1 MDVEKGQLYIG
12 VQADDAREPFV
23 FDSADFTTHGVVVG
37 MTGSGKTGLAV
48 TVLEEALLSGIPC
61 FILDPKGDMGNLLLN
76 FPDFAPRDFRPWVDE
91 AEAERQGV
99 TPDQLAAD
107 TANSWKE
114 GLAGAGITPERMKR
128 LRDGSEMT
136 IYTPG
141 SGAGVGLNVLGSMA
155 APSLDWATQG
165 ELINDEIE
173 AFVSSLL
180 SLAGI
185 ESDPVSG
192 PEHILLSTIIES
204 FWRDGRD
211 LDLATLVGQVPK
223 PPFRKLGVFDVDTF
237 FPEKERMALAMKL
250 NGLLA
255 SPSFAAW
262 LEGAPLDVGQ
272 MLTGGDKTKA
282 AIVYLSH
289 LSDAE
294 RMFVVTLLFSK
305 VVSWFRTQP
314 GTSDLRALVY
324 MDEVFG
330 YVPPTAEPPSKK
342 PILTILKQARAH
354 GAGLILSTQN
364 PVDLDYKAM
373 SNASTWMVGR
383 LQTEN
388 DKKRILEGVDS
399 ATGGVDIATVDKQI
413 SDLEKRQF
421 VMASAKASEP
431 TLFGT
436 RFAMSFL
443 AGPLTRERVSML
455 MADKKAA
462 VPTPEA
468 ARSAPTVEAA
478 APAATPSSETV
489 GVPAA
494 TPTPEVA
501 APAASA
507 PQEAATKA
515 PTPTAP
521 GPGDDAVPI
530 QPKVAEGVQSVFL
543 DPAAPWA
550 GEVGADPTGTRYQ
563 PAATAMVNLLYD
575 DTKAAVSHQE
585 VFEAI
590 VFPLGPVLTPESV
603 KEVDH
608 DARDFLSESPTAATY
623 ALPEVKIDTKTYWAN
638 LGKDLTNH
646 LIGARKVTVYKN
658 EALKLFSR
666 PGESRED
673 FETRVNQAAEQA
685 VDDAIAKLRDKH
697 SARLERAQAA
707 LSKAENRVADT
718 EAAAG
723 SKQTEELVSGAGDLL
738 GMLFGKGKRS
748 NPLGQAARRR
758 SASSEA
764 RARAENAKASLAE
777 EQADLE
783 ALKADLEDE
792 VADLEDEFAAKL
804 EIEEV
809 EIPLEKTDVRIA
821 ELKLV
826 WIPTG

>member
-1 MDVEKGQLYIG
+1 MDVAKGQLFIG
-12 VQADDAREPFV
+12 IEAGEAKEPFI

-48 TVLEEALLSGIPC
+48 TILEEALLSGIPC

-76 FPDFAPRDFRPWVDE
+76 FPDFAASDFRPWVDE
-91 AEAERQGV
+91 AEAVRKGMP
-99 TPDQLAAD
+99 PDQLAAG
-107 TANSWKE
+107 TANAWKE
-114 GLAGAGITPERMKR
+114 GLAGVGITPERMR
-128 LRDGSEMT
+128 QLRDRSDMT

-141 SGAGVGLNVLGSMA
+141 SRAGVGLNVLGSMK
-155 APSLDWATQG
+155 APSLDWGTQG

-204 FWRDGRD
+204 FWREERD

-237 FPEKERMALAMKL
+237 FPEKDRMALAMKL

-255 SPSFAAW
+255 SPSFATW
-262 LEGAPLDVGQ
+262 LEGAPLDVGE
-272 MLTGGDKTKA
+272 MLSGGDKTRA

-305 VVSWFRTQP
+305 IVSWFRTQP

-354 GAGLILSTQN
+354 GVGLILSTQN

-388 DKKRILEGVDS
+388 DKRRILEGVDS
-399 ATGGVDIATVDKQI
+399 ATGGVDIDTVDKQI

-421 VMASAKASEP
+421 VMASAKATEP

-436 RFAMSFL
+436 RWAMSYL
-443 AGPLTRERVSML
+443 AGPLTRERVSSL
-455 MADKKAA
+455 MEDKKGYVQSAA
-462 VPTPEA
+462 SVSRSGEATAPAQADTVATPAPA
-468 ARSAPTVEAA
+468 APA
-478 APAATPSSETV
+478 APAATA
-489 GVPAA
+489 PAA
-494 TPTPEVA
+494 TESEPPPSMPEPV
-501 APAASA
+501 S
-507 PQEAATKA
+507 E
-515 PTPTAP
+515 
-521 GPGDDAVPI
+521 AVPV
-530 QPKVAEGVQSVFL
+530 QPKVAEGVQAVFL
-543 DPAAPWA
+543 DPAAMWA
-550 GEVGADPTGTRYQ
+550 GEVGADPTATHYQ

-575 DTKAAVSHQE
+575 DTKAAVNHQE

-590 VFPLGPVLTPESV
+590 VFPLGPVLTPESIR
-603 KEVDH
+603 EVDH
-608 DARDFLSESPTAATY
+608 DPRDFRSEPPPTATY
-623 ALPEVKIDTKTYWAN
+623 ALPDAEIDTKTYWAN

-646 LIGARKVTVYKN
+646 LIGARKVTVYKS
-658 EALKLFSR
+658 EGLKLFSR
-666 PGESRED
+666 PGETRED
-673 FETRVNQAAEQA
+673 FEARVAAAAGQA

-707 LSKAENRVADT
+707 LAKAENRVADL
-718 EAAAG
+718 EASAG
-723 SKQTEELVSGAGDLL
+723 SRQTEELLSGAGDLI
-738 GMLFGKGKRS
+738 GMLLGKGKRS

-764 RARAENAKASLAE
+764 RARAENAKSALAD

-783 ALKADLEDE
+783 ELKADLEDE
-792 VADLEDEFAAKL
+792 VADIEDEFAAKT

-809 EIPLEKTDVRIA
+809 EIPLEKTDVRVA

>member
-1 MDVEKGQLYIG
+1 MDIERGQLYIG
-12 VQADDAREPFV
+12 VEAGDAKEPFI

-37 MTGSGKTGLAV
+37 MTGSGKTGLAI
-48 TVLEEALLSGIPC
+48 TILEEALLSGIPC

-76 FPDFAPRDFRPWVDE
+76 FPDFAPSDFRPWVDE

-114 GLAGAGITPERMKR
+114 GLAGAAITPERMKA
-128 LRDGSEMT
+128 LREGSEMT

-204 FWRDGRD
+204 FWREGRD
-211 LDLATLVGQVPK
+211 LDLATLIGQVPK

-305 VVSWFRTQP
+305 VVSWFRAQP

-354 GAGLILSTQN
+354 GVGLILSTQN

-383 LQTEN
+383 LQT
-388 DKKRILEGVDS
+388 
-399 ATGGVDIATVDKQI
+399 
-413 SDLEKRQF
+413 
-421 VMASAKASEP
+421 
-431 TLFGT
+431 
-436 RFAMSFL
+436 
-443 AGPLTRERVSML
+443 
-455 MADKKAA
+455 
-462 VPTPEA
+462 
-468 ARSAPTVEAA
+468 
-478 APAATPSSETV
+478 
-489 GVPAA
+489 
-494 TPTPEVA
+494 
-501 APAASA
+501 
-507 PQEAATKA
+507 
-515 PTPTAP
+515 
-521 GPGDDAVPI
+521 
-530 QPKVAEGVQSVFL
+530 
-543 DPAAPWA
+543 
-550 GEVGADPTGTRYQ
+550 
-563 PAATAMVNLLYD
+563 
-575 DTKAAVSHQE
+575 
-585 VFEAI
+585 
-590 VFPLGPVLTPESV
+590 
-603 KEVDH
+603 
-608 DARDFLSESPTAATY
+608 
-623 ALPEVKIDTKTYWAN
+623 
-638 LGKDLTNH
+638 
-646 LIGARKVTVYKN
+646 
-658 EALKLFSR
+658 
-666 PGESRED
+666 
-673 FETRVNQAAEQA
+673 
-685 VDDAIAKLRDKH
+685 
-697 SARLERAQAA
+697 
-707 LSKAENRVADT
+707 
-718 EAAAG
+718 
-723 SKQTEELVSGAGDLL
+723 
-738 GMLFGKGKRS
+738 
-748 NPLGQAARRR
+748 
-758 SASSEA
+758 
-764 RARAENAKASLAE
+764 
-777 EQADLE
+777 
-783 ALKADLEDE
+783 
-792 VADLEDEFAAKL
+792 
-804 EIEEV
+804 
-809 EIPLEKTDVRIA
+809 
-821 ELKLV
+821 
-826 WIPTG
+826 

>member
-1 MDVEKGQLYIG
+1 MDVEKGHLFIG
-12 VQADDAREPFV
+12 FEIEAPKEPFV
-23 FDSADFTTHGVVVG
+23 FDSADFTTHGAVVG

-48 TVLEEALLSGIPC
+48 TILEEALLSGIPC
-61 FILDPKGDMGNLLLN
+61 FIFDPKGDMGNLLLN
-76 FPDFAPRDFRPWVDE
+76 FPDLAASDFRPWVDE
-91 AEAERQGV
+91 AEAERRGV

-107 TANSWKE
+107 TADSWKD
-114 GLAGAGITPERMKR
+114 GLAAAGITPERMR
-128 LRDGSEMT
+128 QLRDGSDMT

-141 SGAGVGLNVLGSMA
+141 SGAGIGLNVLGSMK
-155 APSLDWATQG
+155 APALDWDTQG
-165 ELINDEIE
+165 ELIRDEIE

-180 SLAGI
+180 SLAGV

-204 FWRDGRD
+204 FWREGRD

-237 FPEKERMALAMKL
+237 FPEKDRMALAMRL

-272 MLTGGDKTKA
+272 MLTGGDKAKA

-294 RMFVVTLLFSK
+294 RMFAVTLLFSK

-354 GAGLILSTQN
+354 GVGLILSTQN

-373 SNASTWMVGR
+373 SNAATWMVGR
-383 LQTEN
+383 LRTEN
-388 DKKRILEGVDS
+388 DKKRILEGIDS
-399 ATGGVDIATVDKQI
+399 ATGEVDVDVVDKQI

-421 VMASAKASEP
+421 VMASVRASEP
-431 TLFGT
+431 TLFGS
-436 RFAMSFL
+436 RFAISYL
-443 AGPLTRERVSML
+443 AGPLTRERVSTL
-455 MADKKAA
+455 MADKKTAA
-462 VPTPEA
+462 EKNGAVA
-468 ARSAPTVEAA
+468 ATGTAPVSAAPTEEG
-478 APAATPSSETV
+478 PPTETTE
-489 GVPAA
+489 PD
-494 TPTPEVA
+494 EVA
-501 APAASA
+501 APAAA
-507 PQEAATKA
+507 PSTTLV
-515 PTPTAP
+515 PSSDPVTPEP
-521 GPGDDAVPI
+521 GADAVPI
-530 QPKVAEGVQSVFL
+530 QPEVADGVVSVFL
-543 DPAAPWA
+543 DPAATWA
-550 GEVGADPTGTRYQ
+550 GEVGVDPSATYYR
-563 PAATAMVNLLYD
+563 PAVAATVNLLYD
-575 DTKAAVSHQE
+575 DANAAINHQE
-585 VFEAI
+585 VFEAV
-590 VFPLGPVLTPESV
+590 VFPLGPVLTPEAI

-608 DARDFLSESPTAATY
+608 DPRDFRAETPASATY
-623 ALPEVKIDTKTYWAN
+623 ALPDVEIDTKTYWTN

-646 LIGARKVTVYKN
+646 LIGSRKVTVYRN
-658 EALKLFSR
+658 EALDLFSR
-666 PGESRED
+666 PGETRED
-673 FETRVNQAAEQA
+673 FETRVTAAAEQA
-685 VDDAIAKLRDKH
+685 VDEAIAKLRGKH
-697 SARLERAQAA
+697 GARLERAQAA

-723 SKQTEELVSGAGDLL
+723 SKQTEELMSGAGDLI
-738 GMLFGKGKRS
+738 GMLLGKGKRS

-764 RARAENAKASLAE
+764 RARAENARVALAE
-777 EQADLE
+777 EQAELE
-783 ALKADLEDE
+783 ELKADLEDE
-792 VADLEDEFAAKL
+792 VADLEDEFAAKMG
-804 EIEEV
+804 IEEV
-809 EIPLEKTDVRIA
+809 EIPLEKTDVRVA

-826 WIPTG
+826 WVPTG

>member
-1 MDVEKGQLYIG
+1 MDIERGQLYIG
-12 VQADDAREPFV
+12 VEAGDAKEPFI

-48 TVLEEALLSGIPC
+48 TILEEALLSGIPC

-76 FPDFAPRDFRPWVDE
+76 FPNFAPSDFRPWVDE

-114 GLAGAGITPERMKR
+114 GLAGAAITPERMKA
-128 LRDGSEMT
+128 LREGSEMT

-192 PEHILLSTIIES
+192 TEHILLSTIIES
-204 FWRDGRD
+204 FWREGRD
-211 LDLATLVGQVPK
+211 LDLATLIGQVPK

-305 VVSWFRTQP
+305 VVSWFRAQP

-354 GAGLILSTQN
+354 GVGLILSTQN

-436 RFAMSFL
+436 RFAMSYL
-443 AGPLTRERVSML
+443 AGPLTRERVSTL
-455 MADKKAA
+455 MAERK
-462 VPTPEA
+462 
-468 ARSAPTVEAA
+468 AA
-478 APAATPSSETV
+478 APASEAA
-489 GVPAA
+489 PAA
-494 TPTPEVA
+494 PAVEAASPAAPAMPEAAAIPAAPPTPEVA
-501 APAASA
+501 APAATA
-507 PQEAATKA
+507 TPEAAA
-515 PTPTAP
+515 TAP
-521 GPGDDAVPI
+521 PPEPGDDAVPI

-550 GEVGADPTGTRYQ
+550 GEVGADPTGTHYK

-575 DTKAAVSHQE
+575 DTKAAVNHQE
-585 VFEAI
+585 VFEAV
-590 VFPLGPVLTPESV
+590 VFPLGPILTPESV

-608 DARDFLSESPTAATY
+608 DARDFRVESPAAATY
-623 ALPEVKIDTKTYWAN
+623 ALPEVKIDTKTYWSN
-638 LGKDLTNH
+638 LSKDLTNH
-646 LIGARKVTVYKN
+646 LIGARQVTVYKN

-673 FETRVNQAAEQA
+673 FETRVNAAAEQA

-738 GMLFGKGKRS
+738 GMLFGKGSRS

-764 RARAENAKASLAE
+764 RARAENARAALAE

-804 EIEEV
+804 EIEEI
-809 EIPLEKTDVRIA
+809 EIPLEKTDVRVA